1 MSAEADE
8 GRMTLVEHLTELRRR
23 VITCAIVLVVL
34 TVVVF
39 MLYNRVLHFLSGPYE
54 AATKGL
60 NSDGVPKNA
69 ACGATATTGC
79 KLIATGP
86 LEPLLVRVKVSTYAA
101 IALSVPVIFWEIW
114 RFVTPGLKKNERR
127 YGWVFLIA
135 IAVLFALGAVVAW
148 FSIGP
153 ALDFLLGAGGTS
165 IQPLLSADKYL
176 TLVALML
183 LAFGVAF
190 EFPVLLVFLL
200 LVRVITTA
208 QLRAVRRYM
217 IVGIVIFSA
226 LITPSS
232 DPFSLFFMAI
242 PLYLFYEISIVI
254 GRVMKR

>member
-1 MSAEADE
+1 MSADADE

-23 VITCAIVLVVL
+23 VITCAVVVVVL

-39 MLYNRVLHFLSGPYE
+39 VLYNRLLHFLSGPYE
-54 AATKGL
+54 AATRG
-60 NSDGVPKNA
+60 NEGCNA
-69 ACGATATTGC
+69 TPTTGC

-101 IALSVPVIFWEIW
+101 IALSVPVVFWEIW
-114 RFVTPGLKKNERR
+114 RFVTPGLKKEERR

-135 IAVLFALGAVVAW
+135 IAVLFALGAFVAW
-148 FSIGP
+148 FTIEP
-153 ALDFLLGAGGTS
+153 ALNFLLNAGGSS

-183 LAFGVAF
+183 LAFGAAF

-200 LVRVITTA
+200 LVRVITTT

-226 LITPSS
+226 VITPSS

-242 PLYLFYEISIVI
+242 PMYLFYEASIVI